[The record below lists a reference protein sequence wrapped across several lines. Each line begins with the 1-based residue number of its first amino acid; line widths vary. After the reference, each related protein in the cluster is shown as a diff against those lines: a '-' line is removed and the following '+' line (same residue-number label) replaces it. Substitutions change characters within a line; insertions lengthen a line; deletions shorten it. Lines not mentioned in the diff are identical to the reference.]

1 LYQNKG
7 IARNWLDLI
16 FQVLKGVVRLSD
28 DCRIIDGDQAPT
40 NCFLEM
46 KGNVMQIK
54 DMYFSNMI
62 NKVQGTSILQN
73 SQSGHIISIAT
84 SKRPIEESNLFVDHE
99 INSDCIGQH
108 IIPYQEANDN
118 SLSKL
123 NLSQMFTLDSIFMW
137 VPLLGFSSYLVP
149 NEIHIL

>member
-1 LYQNKG
+1 MLPG
-7 IARNWLDLI
+7 DLTPL
-16 FQVLKGVVRLSD
+16 VD
-28 DCRIIDGDQAPT
+28 W
-40 NCFLEM
+40 FLEM
-46 KGNVMQIK
+46 KSNVIQIK
-54 DMYFSNMI
+54 DMHFSSLI
-62 NKVQGTSILQN
+62 NKAQGTSILPN

-123 NLSQMFTLDSIFMW
+123 NLSQMFTLDSISMW
-137 VPLLGFSSYLVP
+137 VALLVLNSVHNWSQK
-149 NEIHIL
+149 EIQIL